1 MKAVKLKG
9 TAEGL
14 YLIADMSY
22 DKGKVEID
30 LRDILKEAEKFL
42 GSSREVF
49 VFIEN
54 SVQEDDDMGFIENL
68 LGSLG
73 IQINKSKLNN
83 HKDFKMAQEH
93 QKDIYTEG
101 NTLLIRKNIR
111 SGQKIEHKGTVVV
124 IGDVNPGAEIKALGH
139 VIIIGSLKGNVH
151 AGAGGDENAIIYANK
166 FSPNIIKIA
175 GLIAKAPENT
185 KDIELEAEI
194 ARIYKNHIMIEN
206 I

>member
-9 TAEGL
+9 TSEGL
-14 YLIADMSY
+14 YLITDMSY
-22 DKGKVEID
+22 DKRKVEED
-30 LRDILKEAEKFL
+30 LIEIVKEAEKFL

-49 VFIEN
+49 VLLDN
-54 SVQEDDDMGFIENL
+54 SAQEDDDMGFLENL

-73 IQINKSKLNN
+73 IKINKSKSESFG
-83 HKDFKMAQEH
+83 DFKVAQEQ

-111 SGQKIEHKGTVVV
+111 SGQKIEHIGTIVI
-124 IGDVNPGAEIKALGH
+124 IGDVNPGAEIKAGGH

-151 AGAGGDENAIIYANK
+151 AGASGDEQAVIYANK
-166 FSPNIIKIA
+166 FAPNIIKIA
-175 GLIAKAPENT
+175 GLIAKAPESE
-185 KDIELEAEI
+185 KGIESEAEI
-194 ARIYKNHIMIEN
+194 ARIYKKHIIIEN